1 MFVPDS
7 ALTSSWPQRRYSYA
21 AVLVLAGLG
30 AAFPAVAWALLGPPL
45 AVGMVLLG
53 VAHGACD
60 QLVLPAGRPRSAWAR
75 GWRYWLVFLVGYLG
89 LAGLVGA
96 LWWAWPAGTVGLF
109 FLLTVW
115 HWGSADTPG
124 GARASGSL
132 WLVHSLLRGL
142 LLFAVPAWGWPVAT
156 AAVVN
161 GLLAFA
167 GAAPVAAGLFAG
179 AAAGLGLVVVVGHLV
194 LWAGYARRHC
204 WALLH
209 TEAAEVLVLT
219 GLLLALPPQLS
230 VGVYFVFWHSLQHVL
245 RLVGWL
251 GYAPGA
257 GRGAGQALWPQL
269 AFFLRRAAP
278 LLLLSCAALLLLGRL
293 LAPHL
298 PNGAAWFSLALVV
311 ASIVTLPHA
320 LLVTLV
326 MDAPRWRAGHWVS
339 KLPSPVPGPQKQ
351 KA

>member
-1 MFVPDS
+1 MPAPDPSS
-7 ALTSSWPQRRYSYA
+7 ASDWPQRRYSYA
-21 AVLVLAGLG
+21 AVLTLAGVG
-30 AAFPAVAWALLGPPL
+30 AAFPGAAWALLGPPL
-45 AVGMVLLG
+45 AVGMVVLG

-60 QLVLPAGRPRSAWAR
+60 QLVVPAGQPRAG
-75 GWRYWLVFLVGYLG
+75 GWRYWLVFLAGYLG

-96 LWWAWPAGTVGLF
+96 LWWGWPVATVAGF

-115 HWGSADTPG
+115 HWGSADTLDGP
-124 GARASGSL
+124 RASTVL
-132 WLVHSLLRGL
+132 WLTHSLLRGL
-142 LLFAVPAWGWPVAT
+142 LLFAVPAWWWPTAT
-156 AAVVN
+156 AGIVN

-167 GAAPVAAGLFAG
+167 GAPAVAGATFAAGAG
-179 AAAGLGLVVVVGHLV
+179 GLGLLVVGGHLA
-194 LWAGYARRHC
+194 LWACYAYRHQ
-204 WALLH
+204 WALLR
-209 TEAAEVLVLT
+209 TEVFEVAVLV

-245 RLVGWL
+245 RLTSWL
-251 GYAPGA
+251 GYAPAPGSPRT
-257 GRGAGQALWPQL
+257 GPALWPQL
-269 AFFLRRAAP
+269 GFFLRRAAP

-326 MDAPRWRAGHWVS
+326 MDAPRWHGPRAT
-339 KLPSPVPGPQKQ
+339 P
-351 KA
+351 